1 MKTSKWKKFAKG
13 YTQISLKKFLQLKNL
28 KITVPRKYVINDLNN
43 GEEIIEVF
51 YEKELPKSN
60 QEEFNIKKR

>member
-1 MKTSKWKKFAKG
+1 MKTSKWKIFAKG
-13 YTQISLKKFLQLKNL
+13 YTQISLKKFLKLKNL
-28 KITVPRKYVINDLNN
+28 KITVPRTYVINDLNN
-43 GEEIIEVF
+43 GEEIFEVF